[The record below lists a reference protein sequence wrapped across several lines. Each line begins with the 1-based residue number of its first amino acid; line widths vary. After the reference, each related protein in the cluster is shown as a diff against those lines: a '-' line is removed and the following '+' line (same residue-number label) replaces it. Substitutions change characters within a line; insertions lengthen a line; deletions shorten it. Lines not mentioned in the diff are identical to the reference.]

1 MEFPQIRFFNEVTT
15 ATTPGTYDSKIVSVV
30 PVEGSDFDDKFRIIY
45 ELYDENGT
53 IYKFSEIFVNDGVNR
68 RCNKFNKYLASNG
81 VKLGDYGAYIGVCE
95 NVDIQF
101 NDKYLNIVDRRFV
114 CVAPTST
121 TVSAIASTSA
131 SSTANT
137 SSSAVEKNE
146 DEDDEA

>member
-81 VKLGDYGAYIGVCE
+81 VKLADYSSYIGVCE
-95 NVDIQF
+95 SIDVDF

-114 CVAPTST
+114 CVTPTISPNSVIT
-121 TVSAIASTSA
+121 KDEAQ
-131 SSTANT
+131 
-137 SSSAVEKNE
+137 NE
-146 DEDDEA
+146 DDAV